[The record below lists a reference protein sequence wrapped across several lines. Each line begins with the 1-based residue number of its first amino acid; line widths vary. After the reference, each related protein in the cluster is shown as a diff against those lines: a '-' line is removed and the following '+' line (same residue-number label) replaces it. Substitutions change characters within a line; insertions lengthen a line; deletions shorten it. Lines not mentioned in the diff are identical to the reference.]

1 MTAGGAVGQLTRLLA
16 LIPWLLSRPGV
27 SIAETAREFGI
38 SESQLRADLGL
49 AFFCGLPGHM
59 PDDLI
64 DVSLEDD
71 RIVIT
76 NAETIARPLR
86 LAPDEAVALLVG
98 LRALADVPS
107 PTGPD
112 VLDRVIAKLER
123 AAGDAADAHRHITVA
138 IEGAGKSQDA
148 VAQALREGR
157 RLSLEYYV
165 PARDEVTSRD
175 VDPLRLLVVDGH
187 SYLEAWCL
195 LADDLRIFRLDR
207 IQRADCPRHPGHSAS
222 GTSCA
227 SGHLR
232 HRVSG
237 VAGPAGAQPQRASG
251 CSTRIR
257 AQWWPPSPSWWSSS
271 PSPTS
276 AGPASCSSVS
286 AVRSGP
292 WHLLSWSTPYA
303 GTPRQPSLPTGRP
316 PSAGCPRLGRSGD
329 SR

>member
-27 SIAETAREFGI
+27 SISETAAEFGI

-49 AFFCGLPGHM
+49 AFFCGLPGHL

-76 NAETIARPLR
+76 NADTIARPLR

-138 IEGAGKSQDA
+138 IEGAGESQDA
-148 VAQALREGR
+148 VSQALREGR

-165 PARDEVTSRD
+165 PTRDEVTSRD

-207 IQRADCPRHPGHSAS
+207 IQRAEVLDTAATPRPAPPARPEIFD
-222 GTSCA
+222 TEA
-227 SGHLR
+227 ATW
-232 HRVSG
+232 RVQLALTPS
-237 VAGPAGAQPQRASG
+237 
-251 CSTRIR
+251 
-257 AQWWPPSPSWWSSS
+257 AQWMLDSYPCTVVATEPELVVELAVADLGW
-271 PSPTS
+271 
-276 AGPASCSSVS
+276 ASQLLLRLGG
-286 AVRSGP
+286 AVRP
-292 WHLLSWSTPYA
+292 LAPPELLDAVRRDAEAALAAYA
-303 GTPRQPSLPTGRP
+303 VS
-316 PSAGCPRLGRSGD
+316 
-329 SR
+329 

>member
-1 MTAGGAVGQLTRLLA
+1 MTTGGAVGQLTRLLA

-27 SIAETAREFGI
+27 SIAETAAEFGV

-49 AFFCGLPGHM
+49 AFFCGLPGHL

-138 IEGAGKSQDA
+138 IEGAGESQDA
-148 VAQALREGR
+148 VAQALRDGR
-157 RLSLEYYV
+157 RMSLEYYV
-165 PARDEVTSRD
+165 PSRDEVTSRD

-207 IQRADCPRHPGHSAS
+207 IQRAEVLDIAVDARSTPPARPEIFDTDSA
-222 GTSCA
+222 TW
-227 SGHLR
+227 
-232 HRVSG
+232 RVQLALS
-237 VAGPAGAQPQRASG
+237 PS
-251 CSTRIR
+251 
-257 AQWWPPSPSWWSSS
+257 AQWVLDTYPCTVVATEPELL
-271 PSPTS
+271 
-276 AGPASCSSVS
+276 VEL
-286 AVRSGP
+286 AVADLGWARQ
-292 WHLLSWSTPYA
+292 LL
-303 GTPRQPSLPTGRP
+303 L
-316 PSAGCPRLGRSGD
+316 RLGGTARPVAPRELVD
-329 SR
+329 AIRRDAEAALAAYPDP